1 MSQRSRALPTR
12 ATGLHDEG
20 LSHHSIPAPMPQ
32 LYSFPPVIHEST
44 HTLVLGSMPGKLSLS
59 ACQYYAHPRN
69 AFWHIMGEIYGAG
82 PDTPYALRLD
92 ILLQN
97 GIGLWD
103 VIAACTRTGSLD
115 ADITENSIIVNDFQ
129 YLLKNYPGILRIF
142 FNGGKAVESF
152 NRYVLPRIDEIPAHL
167 HLQQLTST
175 SPANARYSVA
185 DKILL
190 WRRSLL
196 PG

>member
-1 MSQRSRALPTR
+1 
-12 ATGLHDEG
+12 
-20 LSHHSIPAPMPQ
+20 MPQ
-32 LYSFPPVIHEST
+32 LYSFPPVINEST

-129 YLLKNYPGILRIF
+129 YLLTCYPAIRRIF
-142 FNGGKAVESF
+142 FNGGKAAQSF
-152 NRYVLPRIDEIPAHL
+152 SRYVLPRLAVML
-167 HLQQLTST
+167 TQYRLNQLTST
-175 SPANARYSVA
+175 SPANARYSLG
-185 DKILL
+185 DKVEL
-190 WRRSLL
+190 WRSSLL
-196 PG
+196 LC